1 MLNENIETSVD
12 SSGNER
18 AQLWTSTMAGNE
30 SSNFITAHKE
40 NIEYI
45 PFEGSEAVSQQGSLL
60 DVHSRLDNEKTIY
73 SKSATFSSLVGNRK
87 RVETTEEHGLGI
99 SSELLF
105 RTNFEHDRDR
115 ILHSQPFR
123 RLAGKTQVHLNP
135 DDHQRTRLTHALE
148 VAQIAK
154 AIARAL
160 RLNDTLAEAI
170 ALGHDCGHGPGG
182 HASEDAFSS
191 YLPNG
196 FNHAIFG
203 ADVTLRRLNLCV
215 ETLDGIR
222 NHSWSLNT
230 PMTAEAEI
238 VSFSDRI
245 AYVCHDAEDALS
257 CDIISPS
264 DYPKHLAN
272 FLGKSKGQQIDFFIR
287 GVIEGTLQAG
297 FIAITKD
304 AGELLGEYRKFN
316 YEYIYQHPQSV
327 MQNEQVIEVLRS
339 LVDFYIENVD
349 LMPVG
354 YKQGITSDIKSVNQA
369 VVEYVAGMTD
379 DYAYE
384 KYELYVAK

>member
-1 MLNENIETSVD
+1 MSSVESAENNVEAQS
-12 SSGNER
+12 R
-18 AQLWTSTMAGNE
+18 AELWASTMAGNH
-30 SSNFITAHKE
+30 SSDVITAHKE
-40 NIEYI
+40 PIQYI
-45 PFEGSEAVSQQGSLL
+45 PFDGAESVLSTSDLL
-60 DVHSRLDNEKTIY
+60 DVSNRLEIERSTYSR
-73 SKSATFSSLVGNRK
+73 SATFSSKEGIRAK
-87 RVETTEEHGLGI
+87 KETQEQHGSGMT
-99 SSELLF
+99 SSILF

-160 RLNDTLAEAI
+160 RLNETLAEAI

-182 HASEDAFSS
+182 HASEDAFDI
-191 YLPNG
+191 YLPGG

-230 PMTAEAEI
+230 PMTPEAEI
-238 VSFSDRI
+238 VSFADRI

-257 CDIISPS
+257 CEMITPEN
-264 DYPKHLAN
+264 YPKHLKD
-272 FLGKSKGQQIDFFIR
+272 FLVRSKGQQIDFFIR
-287 GVIEGTLQAG
+287 GVLEGTLSSG
-297 FIAITKD
+297 IISISKE
-304 AGELLGEYRKFN
+304 AGEILSEYRKFN
-316 YEYIYQHPQSV
+316 YEYIYQHPRSV
-327 MQNEQVIEVLRS
+327 EQNEHVIFMLRN
-339 LVDFYIENVD
+339 LVDFYIDNFE
-349 LMPVG
+349 LLPTS
-354 YKQGITSDIKSVNQA
+354 YRQGVRLEKGDISRA

-379 DYAYE
+379 DYASE
-384 KYELYVAK
+384 KYELYLNN